1 VFSCNAAV
9 EGSDPVRACESSK
22 ERWSFGWLLAR
33 RSALDLQQPPI
44 LIPMSATIPS
54 LNDHLPDLCG
64 FVRTLARQIEA
75 GELRDGDELA
85 LRFRDYY
92 TADRMAAIEAVAP
105 GWREMASQ
113 ANGATLD
120 HITQAM
126 IALQLLPEYRQAT
139 RHLQALLE
147 WTVLYHDLGKQV
159 IAGQR
164 DALHAFRSAT
174 IAARTLPTLG
184 FPVSAA
190 YPATLDPWT
199 RLVVGASVAAPDG
212 KGLLPDNRAL
222 PEILRGAEQLF
233 GVESGAALVVQAV
246 LLHQSL
252 NVVPEWPNPGSVA
265 EAELARCI
273 RPALLPLLE
282 AMMLVDSD
290 AWQLFAQ
297 DDKAKFRASTL
308 AVFAT
313 VRAQLPA

>member
-1 VFSCNAAV
+1 VLPFNSVVKGIDRAH
-9 EGSDPVRACESSK
+9 ACESTG
-22 ERWSFGWLLAR
+22 ERHFVGWWPAR
-33 RSALDLQQPPI
+33 HSAVDLQQSQEFI
-44 LIPMSATIPS
+44 LMAATIPS

-64 FVRTLARQIEA
+64 FVRKLARQIEA
-75 GELRDGDELA
+75 GELRDGEQFSR
-85 LRFRDYY
+85 RFRDFY
-92 TADRMAAIEAVAP
+92 TADRMAAIETVAP
-105 GWREMASQ
+105 GWRKMASQ

-120 HITQAM
+120 HITQAL
-126 IALQLLPEYRQAT
+126 IALHLLPEYRQASH
-139 RHLQALLE
+139 RLRAMLE

-174 IAARTLPTLG
+174 MAARTLPTVG
-184 FPVSAA
+184 FPVSDSYA
-190 YPATLDPWT
+190 ATLEPWT
-199 RLVVGASVAAPDG
+199 RLVLGAAVAAPDG
-212 KGLLPDNRAL
+212 KGLLPDNRVM
-222 PEILRGAEQLF
+222 PEILRGVEQLF
-233 GVESGAALVVQAV
+233 GADSAAALIVQAA

-252 NVVPEWPNPGSVA
+252 NVVPQWPNPGSVA

-290 AWQLFAQ
+290 AWQLFTP
-297 DDKAKFRASTL
+297 DEKAKFRASTL